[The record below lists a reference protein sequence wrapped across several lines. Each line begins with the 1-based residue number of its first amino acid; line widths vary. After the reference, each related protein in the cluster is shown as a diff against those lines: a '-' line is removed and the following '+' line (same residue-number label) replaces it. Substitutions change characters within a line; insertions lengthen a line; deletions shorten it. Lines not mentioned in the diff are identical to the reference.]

1 MRAGALHFPG
11 RSGNRRERRVGA
23 CSVLTAAILSL
34 AFVACATTGAL
45 PPQSSERW
53 RELLAARGVRDRVV
67 LELLTVTDDM
77 VAVAREAAAGRSPR
91 LQLVNLAGFLFDED
105 RFAFEHESAET
116 LTARQAFERRRGNCV
131 SSTIL
136 FIAMARS
143 LGLPVNAAL
152 AVRDPERE
160 QVEDLV
166 VINRHLVAT
175 YRDPEGHAIF
185 DFDIFREDAVL
196 GFRAIDDRRLGSIHL
211 SNRGVVRLLRGDTEG
226 ARSLL
231 EDAVRLSPDFAE
243 GYGNLGVAYR
253 RSGETGAALD
263 AYLLALRLDPSSR
276 PVRNNLRTLFGLQSD
291 AHDGDPRR
299 EYSRLL
305 GAGDRKLSEGNA
317 RAAIRSYRRAARLEP
332 SDVEPLLAI
341 ARAQLFRGRIRSARR
356 VLESALEVEPGNEH
370 CLRLLSGLEQQRP
383 SASLPVI
390 STN

>member
-1 MRAGALHFPG
+1 MRADALYLRGRIGA
-11 RSGNRRERRVGA
+11 RRDRRGGIRP
-23 CSVLTAAILSL
+23 VLTTACLSL

-45 PPQSSERW
+45 SPQSSEQW
-53 RELLAARGVRDRVV
+53 HKLLDEQGVRDPVV
-67 LELLTVTDDM
+67 LDLLTVTDDM
-77 VAVAREAAAGRSPR
+77 VAAAREAAAGRSPR

-116 LTARQAFERRRGNCV
+116 LTAREAFERRRGNCV

-211 SNRGVVRLLRGDTEG
+211 SNRGVVRLLRGDIEA
-226 ARSLL
+226 ARALF
-231 EDAVRLSPDFAE
+231 EDAVRLTPDFAE

-276 PVRNNLRTLFGLQSD
+276 PVRNNLRTLFELQSD
-291 AHDGDPRR
+291 AYEGGPRR
-299 EYSRLL
+299 ESSKLL
-305 GAGDRKLSEGNA
+305 AAGDRELSEGNV
-317 RAAIRSYRRAARLEP
+317 RAAIRSYRKAARLEP

-341 ARAQLFRGRIRSARR
+341 ARAQLYRGRIRSARR
-356 VLESALEVEPGNEH
+356 ALESALERKPGDEH
-370 CLRLLSGLEQQRP
+370 CLRLLRGLEQQRP
-383 SASLPVI
+383 SASLPVV
-390 STN
+390 SPK